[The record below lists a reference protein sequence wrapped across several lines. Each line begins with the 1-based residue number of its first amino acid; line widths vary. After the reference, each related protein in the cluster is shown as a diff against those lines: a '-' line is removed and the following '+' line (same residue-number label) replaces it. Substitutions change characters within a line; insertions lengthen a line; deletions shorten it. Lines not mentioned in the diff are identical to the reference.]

1 MFSRG
6 SVNVDCVDCVGV
18 YTLENS
24 GGQGSEINLFF
35 YFFEKVKD
43 AEHCTYMSKCIYKYI
58 YYYIYIIIYI
68 YNNNISI
75 HSIHSIH
82 NNEKPQ
88 KTNEKQ
94 W

>member
-1 MFSRG
+1 ML
-6 SVNVDCVDCVGV
+6 NIDPKCVCFNGVLVGIP
-18 YTLENS
+18 Y
-24 GGQGSEINLFF
+24 ILFIG
-35 YFFEKVKD
+35 Y
-43 AEHCTYMSKCIYKYI
+43 CTYMSKCIYKHI

-75 HSIHSIH
+75 HSIHSVH